1 MTKISS
7 TIVNKVDDNGEK
19 IIAVEQPVA
28 VEPVKINQ
36 KEQVTKNQKQ
46 IEEQNI
52 ENRDVNKIV
61 EDRVNKNQKQP
72 TQNVTDQDDDDR
84 IRREEILMT
93 LAEKIERK
101 NTIGVVSLILS
112 IIGLVTTFIVV
123 GIVPDVISLIL
134 SVVALSKK
142 GKKKKAATAGLIISL
157 IGTAIWIAE
166 AVILGL

>member
-1 MTKISS
+1 VTKISS

-84 IRREEILMT
+84 I
-93 LAEKIERK
+93 
-101 NTIGVVSLILS
+101 
-112 IIGLVTTFIVV
+112 
-123 GIVPDVISLIL
+123 
-134 SVVALSKK
+134 
-142 GKKKKAATAGLIISL
+142 
-157 IGTAIWIAE
+157 
-166 AVILGL
+166 

>member
-52 ENRDVNKIV
+52 ENRDVKV
-61 EDRVNKNQKQP
+61 
-72 TQNVTDQDDDDR
+72 
-84 IRREEILMT
+84 
-93 LAEKIERK
+93 
-101 NTIGVVSLILS
+101 
-112 IIGLVTTFIVV
+112 IIGEVDGKAVQFDQQLCDALRKKLLSYENILDEMYMFIE
-123 GIVPDVISLIL
+123 SNF
-134 SVVALSKK
+134 
-142 GKKKKAATAGLIISL
+142 
-157 IGTAIWIAE
+157 
-166 AVILGL
+166 